1 MAYNETGSEDQR
13 WRCDRGDRERSLG
26 LEQDS
31 SRWSR
36 KPVHKRLGASY
47 MLFSARAAEGVAG
60 DKTLTPRASYSGLQE
75 IVTPRLIEQLELIN

>member
-1 MAYNETGSEDQR
+1 
-13 WRCDRGDRERSLG
+13 
-26 LEQDS
+26 
-31 SRWSR
+31 
-36 KPVHKRLGASY
+36 